1 MTRDILTLLDASAHL
16 VAGATRIAQVLEHG
30 TPDEWQAKRLLA
42 ARVALREAQ
51 LAVSD
56 ALGCKP
62 GTYARDVDVR
72 E

>member
-16 VAGATRIAQVLEHG
+16 AAGATRIAQVLEHG
-30 TPDEWQAKRLLA
+30 TPDAWQAKRLLA

-56 ALGCKP
+56 ALGCRP
-62 GTYARDVDVR
+62 GSATRETDVR
-72 E
+72 A